1 MEETRDRG
9 ALSTG
14 NPQIARPYRIYEL
27 SCCSEGLSCLPSV
40 KNDVEL
46 DKRIKKMQDKPEK
59 MTDSLGRGSNA
70 NLSVIL
76 SIHEVWDAC
85 QGLEHVEIL
94 DSSLLRGT
102 LCLPSTCPSCVQKRG
117 SPCLEVGGRTWRP
130 ERPMRGVWT
139 AEGEPY
145 FSASQ
150 APSRSGFFGTGAS
163 L

>member
-46 DKRIKKMQDKPEK
+46 DKKIKKIRDKPEK

-76 SIHEVWDAC
+76 SIHEV
-85 QGLEHVEIL
+85 
-94 DSSLLRGT
+94 
-102 LCLPSTCPSCVQKRG
+102 
-117 SPCLEVGGRTWRP
+117 
-130 ERPMRGVWT
+130 
-139 AEGEPY
+139 
-145 FSASQ
+145 
-150 APSRSGFFGTGAS
+150 
-163 L
+163 